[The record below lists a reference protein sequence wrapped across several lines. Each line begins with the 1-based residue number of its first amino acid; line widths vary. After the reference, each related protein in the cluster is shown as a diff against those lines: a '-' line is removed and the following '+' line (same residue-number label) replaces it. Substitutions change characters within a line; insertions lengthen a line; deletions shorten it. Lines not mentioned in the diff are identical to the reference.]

1 MIRTTAPTGAP
12 YNFDIPVSPNG
23 SKFQCTWYC
32 FYRALEEGYSA
43 PCYNDRS
50 KKSGS
55 YTTAKLWPEN
65 FREPWEVKGPDY
77 VPVHGDIAVFDGNY
91 GHVVFIED
99 INGNKALISEY
110 NRIAKETFS
119 TDEWEYGKT
128 LKGCG
133 VLKGYLHYPYRS
145 VDPVE
150 RDETV
155 NQIQTTDSSLR
166 IRNNPSLQADIIG
179 HVQLGYYNVLS
190 QTETDGYTW
199 YEIEKGKY
207 CANITTDYLPAKGT
221 DIIEE
226 IERYFRM
233 MQDNVKQLTDE
244 RDKYRNIVSE
254 VHKLTDVTD

>member
-1 MIRTTAPTGAP
+1 MFKVRTEPVSKGTEP
-12 YNFDIPVSPNG
+12 YNWSTYYLY
-23 SKFQCTWYC
+23 QCTWYAY
-32 FYRALEEGYSA
+32 YRALECGFTP
-43 PCYNDRS
+43 PCYWDRS
-50 KKSGS
+50 TATPG
-55 YTTAKLWPEN
+55 YTHAKEWLAN
-65 FREPWEVKGPDY
+65 FREPWEVKDPSWK
-77 VPVHGDIAVFDGNY
+77 PQAGDIAVYDGEC
-91 GHVVFIED
+91 GHVIFCETEVMT
-99 INGNKALISEY
+99 SEY
-110 NRIAKETFS
+110 RSGDPNSFRVAKVG
-119 TDEWEYGKT
+119 DYKAK
-128 LKGCG
+128 L
-133 VLKGYLHYPYRS
+133 LGYLHYPYDT
-145 VDPVE
+145 VQPVE
-150 RDETV
+150 RNEYV
-155 NQIQTTDSSLR
+155 NQIETTDSSLR

-190 QTETDGYTW
+190 QTEADGYTW